1 MIAQDEY
8 FMESK
13 EETIRLEIKTDPEK
27 VRAQALWCGVK
38 PGMRILDAGCG
49 PGITTH
55 FLAKIVESEGRILG
69 LDYSSE
75 RIRYARMKYGQ
86 YPNITFSMHDL
97 RKPLNSF
104 GTFDLAWARFVLEYN
119 RKESFDMVA
128 NMTACL
134 KPGGYMCLMDLDYN
148 CLTHFELPPR
158 MEQMLLRLSRK
169 VEVEYNYDPYVGRK
183 LYSFLYDLGYEEI
196 EIDVRPHH
204 LLYGTVDE
212 SDMFNWVKKV
222 ETATN
227 IGRELFDNYPGQKDG
242 FFEEFRR
249 FFKDPRRF
257 TYTPLI
263 MCKGTKPGRNRFS

>member
-1 MIAQDEY
+1 MIAQAEY
-8 FMESK
+8 FMESM

-55 FLAKIVESEGRILG
+55 ILAKIVEPEGRILG
-69 LDYSSE
+69 LDYSNE

-86 YPNITFSMHDL
+86 DPNITFSMHDL
-97 RKPLNSF
+97 RNPLDSF

-134 KPGGYMCLMDLDYN
+134 KPGGYMCLIDLDYN

-158 MEQMLLRLSRK
+158 VEQMLFKLSRK
-169 VEVEYNYDPYVGRK
+169 LEMEYNYDPYVGRK
-183 LYSFLYDLGYEEI
+183 LYSLLYDLGYEEI

-204 LLYGTVDE
+204 LLYGAVDE

-222 ETATN
+222 EMATN
-227 IGRELFDNYPGQKDG
+227 IGKELFDTYPGQKDG
-242 FFEEFRR
+242 FFEDFRR

-263 MCKGTKPGRNRFS
+263 ICKGTKPGPNRLS